1 MRKTFGDVKI
11 TMVVHKLLPTLSVPA
26 LHLLQSGHGR
36 GELLQPRETEPGE
49 PGERLVGVHAAD
61 RPLVGGEF
69 LGTIFNQLEQN
80 VKGKKYEQ
88 FTCIAF
94 LTKL

>member
-1 MRKTFGDVKI
+1 M
-11 TMVVHKLLPTLSVPA
+11 
-26 LHLLQSGHGR
+26 HLLQCGHGR

-69 LGTIFNQLEQN
+69 LETKFNQLEQR
-80 VKGKKYEQ
+80 VKGKNHELLIHLHS
-88 FTCIAF
+88 FPHEAVAS
-94 LTKL
+94 LVG

>member
-1 MRKTFGDVKI
+1 MKI
-11 TMVVHKLLPTLSVPA
+11 TLVGNKLLLTLGVA
-26 LHLLQSGHGR
+26 AVHLLQRRHGR

-69 LGTIFNQLEQN
+69 LETKFNQLEQR
-80 VKGKKYEQ
+80 VTGKNYEL